1 MHLKNKDKNVR
12 KVYFSSDTQM
22 KNIDVLDYY
31 QTRFQVEFCFRDAKQ
46 FIGLTDCQSRDLN
59 KLHIHLNA
67 SLTNVNMAKAKALEK
82 NINMHLHHS
91 DWNY

>member
-67 SLTNVNMAKAKALEK
+67 SLTNVNLAKAKDLEK

>member
-46 FIGLTDCQSRDLN
+46 FIGLTD
-59 KLHIHLNA
+59 
-67 SLTNVNMAKAKALEK
+67 
-82 NINMHLHHS
+82 
-91 DWNY
+91 